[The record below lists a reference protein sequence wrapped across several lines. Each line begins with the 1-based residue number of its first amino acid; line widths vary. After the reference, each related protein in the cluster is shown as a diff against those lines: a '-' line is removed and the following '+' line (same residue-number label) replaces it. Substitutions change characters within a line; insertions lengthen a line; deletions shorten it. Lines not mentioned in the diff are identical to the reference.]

1 MGVAGYGTIPMAD
14 ASADQTASTNGS
26 GNTYGNVPVKQ
37 AADQYSAVP
46 AGKAPSSGYGDL
58 PAPAPGGGAAAAAAG
73 DGEDARWQPLRDTEG
88 RLYYVNSQTGETS
101 WTKPDTNKRAVPLAT
116 YQHLTQVKAGDMNR
130 SRPPPDRVAVA
141 GATNLPNSA
150 SGRGGGGAAAAG
162 GAGAGAADARRRA
175 ATSPTRPSA
184 AARAAAL
191 SQRRLEKSGWMS
203 KDGKPRWFLLREQM
217 LYWFTREQPLGADV
231 SRDVRNFID
240 LSNGCTV
247 RPNYGAKRGGFEL
260 AIETTLPA
268 KQFVFACQSQAE
280 LDGWLAALVEGRAR
294 GSEARINGHVRFD
307 RQRRYAVLDASQ
319 LRFFADETC
328 RELRAAID
336 LGSCQ
341 PLAPPT
347 NGETTLVLKG
357 ALNRTYEIGFQD
369 AAQTLE
375 WRTALDNV
383 QRKASEATQLKRVV
397 TQRKL
402 EHKMANA
409 LNGGGGKGG
418 GGSGGINDTPPP
430 LASSSSQSELEAP
443 LAAGE
448 LPPMKEAKVN
458 ADVKDMPFF
467 HSGRVGAEMA
477 YDLLVGHRVGSYLVR
492 ESSRAGC
499 FVVSWIQ
506 SDEAIVHTLLAPA
519 PSGTGWII
527 EGDDRLYTSIMAI
540 LATYSMSYRYPVNA
554 IQQQQ

>member
-1 MGVAGYGTIPMAD
+1 MAEGLVGEQP
-14 ASADQTASTNGS
+14 ANVS
-26 GNTYGNVPVKQ
+26 GNYGNVPVKQ
-37 AADQYSAVP
+37 ADSSVPQQYSAVP
-46 AGKAPSSGYGDL
+46 AGKPPSSGYGDL
-58 PAPAPGGGAAAAAAG
+58 PAPAPAGAAAAAAAAE
-73 DGEDARWQPLRDTEG
+73 EDARWQPLRDTEG

-101 WTKPDTNKRAVPLAT
+101 WTKPETNKRAVPLAT

-141 GATNLPNSA
+141 GASNLPNGA
-150 SGRGGGGAAAAG
+150 GRGGGGGGPGPAGGGGGAAAAE
-162 GAGAGAADARRRA
+162 ARRRA

-184 AARAAAL
+184 SARAAAL
-191 SQRRLEKSGWMS
+191 SQRRLEKSGWMN

-231 SRDVRNFID
+231 SRDVRNFVD
-240 LSNGCTV
+240 LSSGCTV
-247 RPNYGAKRGGFEL
+247 RPNYASKRGGFEL

-319 LRFFADETC
+319 LRFFADESC
-328 RELRAAID
+328 RELRAAVD

-357 ALNRTYEIGFQD
+357 ALGRTYEIGFQD

-375 WRTALDNV
+375 WRAALDNV

-409 LNGGGGKGG
+409 LSGGKAAAASSGGGG
-418 GGSGGINDTPPP
+418 GGSGNGTDLPPA
-430 LASSSSQSELEAP
+430 LAASSSQSELELP

-467 HSGRVGAEMA
+467 HSGRIGAEAA

-506 SDEAIVHTLLAPA
+506 SDEAIVHTLLAPS
-519 PSGTGWII
+519 PNGVNWII

-554 IQQQQ
+554 NQ